1 MDGGRRSHRL
11 ADGLSFDDSFS
22 GTVVCTADGQ
32 STTYPWTA
40 SAGEATAATEVPV
53 GSSCTVTET
62 GSANPAGGTWQ
73 SPVITPAS
81 FTVDAPG
88 TAISVTVTNTLQP
101 DEPVTPV
108 EPDQPLQ
115 PGLPGTGG
123 TVPWW
128 AIALGGVLVVSGAS
142 ALIVAARRRR
152 HGE

>member
-11 ADGLSFDDSFS
+11 AGGLSFDDSFS
-22 GTVVCTADGQ
+22 GTVVCTADGR
-32 STTYPWTA
+32 S
-40 SAGEATAATEVPV
+40 AATEVPV

-81 FTVDAPG
+81 CTVDAAG